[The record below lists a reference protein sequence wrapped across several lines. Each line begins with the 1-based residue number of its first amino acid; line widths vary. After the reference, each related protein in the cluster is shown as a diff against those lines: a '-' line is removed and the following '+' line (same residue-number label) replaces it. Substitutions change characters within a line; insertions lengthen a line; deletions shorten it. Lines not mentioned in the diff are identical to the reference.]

1 MSDNGLLG
9 ITAQLGLVNGFLIW
23 ICLTLNGIYKLLN
36 KKSATSATD
45 PEKENK

>member
-23 ICLTLNGIYKLLN
+23 IWLLN